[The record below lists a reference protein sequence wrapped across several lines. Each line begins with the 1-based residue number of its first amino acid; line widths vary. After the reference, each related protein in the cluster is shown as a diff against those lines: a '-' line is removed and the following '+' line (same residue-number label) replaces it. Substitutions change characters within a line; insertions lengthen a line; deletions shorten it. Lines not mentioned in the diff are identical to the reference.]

1 MSRILANCLLL
12 FAAALWGFGNVA
24 QKTVLEHLDPL
35 SAVGM
40 RCLIGGLLVLPLL
53 PMERKE
59 RFGPG
64 YGISL
69 ARLSGLFSISMVL
82 QQAAYL
88 STSVTNASFLVN
100 TCTVMTPV
108 AAWLMMGE
116 RPGIVVAFAASLT
129 LMGILLL
136 SGGISGAVNSG
147 DVAALLSAVCY
158 ALWMVELGRHMKDHG
173 GAVPAAIAQ
182 FLLCAAIAL
191 PLGAIRGNL
200 SLDGMWA
207 AAPELAVLGIFSTAI
222 AFSIQTVAQRFTP
235 ASHAA
240 VMVSGESV
248 FGATGAVL
256 FLGETLTPT
265 AVLGGAMVLAAI
277 VYLAIAGQPREATGP
292 APAG

>member
-265 AVLGGAMVLAAI
+265 AVLGGALVLAAI